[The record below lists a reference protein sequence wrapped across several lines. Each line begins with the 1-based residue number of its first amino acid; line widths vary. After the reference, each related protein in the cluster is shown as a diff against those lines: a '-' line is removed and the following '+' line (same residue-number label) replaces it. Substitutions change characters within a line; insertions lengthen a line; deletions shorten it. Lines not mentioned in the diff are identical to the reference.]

1 MKRIFSLLLA
11 FLLCLSVPFGYVWAD
26 DVEVSYII
34 TPAEG
39 VNTSSDSYLN
49 IYKYLVYLE
58 DGQILYLPSNH
69 ITVGEWKY
77 NISNPALNYG
87 NLSDGDYIDNTC
99 TLTYVANDNVTEK
112 TVYIETVKTNELY
125 KKYDK
130 KQTTTFDN
138 NNLGISIRSSRT
150 ATKGVVKTDEGYAL
164 TIKSPS
170 TPTSNSWYN
179 IDQSLTDIKKD
190 IGDTPYIIDMTVQYD
205 MPGVSD
211 VTCAFSIFDGTNYT
225 IKPAA
230 SITNGRQAIKNKFIN
245 NQPVQVTVQV
255 FPRANLASIY
265 VDGTWIRNLKLVS
278 GNYDYTDYVQ
288 FFFRTTNNTKTG
300 DGKYYDFTGMTT
312 DYEIRYGFGSVD
324 ADVLDVNIDN
334 YTDGAKIYNSEV
346 EDVSVFVNVDG
357 YKNAVLYVDGYKI
370 TESEMSGRSAS
381 LPLSGD
387 VMGYG
392 KHEIQVRLYPEYG
405 EYVSKTITVYVEEA
419 IESGSYVLNY
429 EDCPVGIVS
438 TYVPAGIHNDF
449 TSFNYASTD
458 HRFEVISG
466 NNGKYVYSPAGAP
479 ANSRINAT
487 FNTSKAYDAKFKF
500 DFCYEEIGKNDI
512 FVIVRPND
520 ARGTP
525 NNVPTTF
532 IILDEDGTLN
542 ARFTEGNVELGK
554 VSKNIWYRLELDLHH
569 VRDGSVDISFF
580 EYTDGGEQ
588 LLSEKSG
595 VIKASNPIKFVDELR
610 VQPNQLPLCVDNISA
625 TPVFYSGDITS
636 INADALNRNT
646 VELNIDAN
654 SVENVELYN
663 SIGKIK
669 IFDYELADGVL
680 TITTAQPIVKEQMY
694 YVKVYADNNLYPF
707 TKGFEIGG
715 KYVKVTDSYF
725 KNSMGNYYAV
735 LNINNTTSNDV
746 VAAVVVTKWNG
757 KQFISMNAENI
768 NVVSGNNEYTVN
780 LGTEKPSEIKV
791 IPVSLYPKTRL
802 LSDGPIL
809 K

>member
-58 DGQILYLPSNH
+58 DGQILHLPSNY
-69 ITVGEWKY
+69 ITVGEWKD

-112 TVYIETVKTNELY
+112 TVYIETVNTNELY

-130 KQTTTFDN
+130 KQTTTFDD

-190 IGDTPYIIDMTVQYD
+190 IGDTPYIIDMTVQYE

-230 SITNGRQAIKNKFIN
+230 SITSGRQAIKNKFIN

-255 FPRANLASIY
+255 FPKANLASIY
-265 VDGTWIRNLKLVS
+265 VDGTWIRNLNLVS
-278 GNYDYTDYVQ
+278 GTYDYTDYVQ

-324 ADVLDVNIDN
+324 ADVLDVTIDN
-334 YTDGAKIYNSEV
+334 YTDGAKLYNSEV
-346 EDVSVFVNVDG
+346 EDVSVSVNVDG

-370 TESEMSGRSAS
+370 TESEMSGCSAS

-392 KHEIQVRLYPEYG
+392 KHELQVRLYPEYG

-419 IESGSYVLNY
+419 IETGTYVLNY
-429 EDCPVGIVS
+429 EDCPEGIVS

-449 TSFNYASTD
+449 TSFNYSSNN
-458 HRFEVISG
+458 HQFEVISG
-466 NNGKYVYSPAGAP
+466 SSGKYVHSPSGAP
-479 ANSRINAT
+479 SNARINAS
-487 FNTSKAYDAKFKF
+487 FNTSKAYDAKLKF
-500 DFCYEEIGKNDI
+500 DFCFEEIGANNI
-512 FVIVRPND
+512 FLVVRPND
-520 ARGTP
+520 LRGTP
-525 NNVPTTF
+525 NNVPNTF
-532 IILDEDGTLN
+532 VVLTEDGTLQAQFSAGN
-542 ARFTEGNVELGK
+542 ADIADIAADK
-554 VSKNIWYRLELDLHH
+554 WYRLEIDFHH
-569 VRDGSVDISFF
+569 IKDGTVDISLY
-580 EYTDGGEQ
+580 EYLSDGEQ
-588 LLSEKSG
+588 LAGQKTG
-595 VIKASNPIKFVDELR
+595 VIRATNPIKFVDEVR
-610 VQPNQLPLCVDNISA
+610 IQPNSLPLCVDNISA
-625 TPVFYSGDITS
+625 TPVYYSGDITS
-636 INADALNRNT
+636 INADVLNRNT

-757 KQFISMNAENI
+757 KQFVSMNVGSI
-768 NVVSGNNEYTVN
+768 NVLQGSSEYTVN
-780 LGTEKPSEIKV
+780 LGTEKPSEIKI

-802 LSDGPIL
+802 LSDSPIL